1 MKKISFIIMLFFA
14 IASGV
19 IAQNE
24 IDSDK
29 IFTKDELTELPQ
41 FHGGEDALNKYL
53 LNNLKYPVVAEENG
67 IQGLV
72 NVSFIVRRDGTIT
85 DIKAVGTVDPS
96 LAKEAVRLVKAM
108 PRWEPGKANGL
119 AVNAG
124 RTIPIVFRI
133 Q

>member
-14 IASGV
+14 IASGA

-53 LNNLKYPVVAEENG
+53 LLKYPVVAEENG

-85 DIKAVGTVDPS
+85 DIRAVGAVDPS

>member
-1 MKKISFIIMLFFA
+1 M
-14 IASGV
+14 
-19 IAQNE
+19 
-24 IDSDK
+24 
-29 IFTKDELTELPQ
+29 TELPQ

-85 DIKAVGTVDPS
+85 DIKAVGPVDPS

>member
-14 IASGV
+14 IASGA
-19 IAQNE
+19 IAQNG
-24 IDSDK
+24 IDSNK

-41 FHGGEDALNKYL
+41 FHGGGDALNKYL

-85 DIKAVGTVDPS
+85 DIKAVGAVDPS

-108 PRWEPGKANGL
+108 PR
-119 AVNAG
+119 
-124 RTIPIVFRI
+124 
-133 Q
+133 